1 MGVSTWLTG
10 GLVILH
16 IGVAFT
22 PGAIVGQSLRED
34 NYDQQEAPM
43 FALNLSRM
51 KQRIK
56 TSYSCSQIQK

>member
-51 KQRIK
+51 KQ
-56 TSYSCSQIQK
+56 